1 MDCLST
7 FLTSC
12 VGVWR
17 PPWVFTLEVFLTE
30 KKRWSCH
37 VFRWMTTRVGWI
49 DYLLIIMSIDM
60 KGHTCHVMMC
70 TRFCIVD
77 LQKSKNSSLQ
87 FWNSKLEFVSSF
99 RVLMTDQK
107 SFQHLKSFKAR
118 GRILQILWSAGA
130 KLYTHSF
137 LECAHLLLTHKNSLL
152 FMIIIYY
159 EGLWISCCS
168 ITAFSFALSWTINC
182 QSWLGVIHSL
192 YTKYF
197 G

>member
-12 VGVWR
+12 VGVCR

-70 TRFCIVD
+70 TRYCIVD
-77 LQKSKNSSLQ
+77 LQNPKTFHSS
-87 FWNSKLEFVSSF
+87 FESKLEVFGF
-99 RVLMTDQK
+99 WWQIK
-107 SFQHLKSFKAR
+107 KASN
-118 GRILQILWSAGA
+118 IW
-130 KLYTHSF
+130 
-137 LECAHLLLTHKNSLL
+137 SLL
-152 FMIIIYY
+152 RLEGVFCRYY
-159 EGLWISCCS
+159 EVQVLSFIPIHFWSVLICS
-168 ITAFSFALSWTINC
+168 WLIRIVCFSWSSSIMRVCESAAALSQLLALHWAEPLTANH
-182 QSWLGVIHSL
+182 G
-192 YTKYF
+192 
-197 G
+197 